1 MGLASSVASRSAV
14 LCLGTGY
21 LPKSLGPPVGFGH
34 YEKWPSCPGC
44 SAHHRVQQTQGLAPN
59 WWGLLQ
65 PIPPSALPLFL
76 PPELGGPWG
85 LTSLHRKRN
94 HSRHPLLHVTRP
106 VTWPSF
112 PGASAAT

>member
-21 LPKSLGPPVGFGH
+21 LPKSLDH
-34 YEKWPSCPGC
+34 QW
-44 SAHHRVQQTQGLAPN
+44 GLATMRSGPAAQGALLTTGSGRPRVWPLN

-94 HSRHPLLHVTRP
+94 HSRHPLLHVTSP